1 MLPIIY
7 VDMDGVVA
15 DFDTEMHA
23 FRGGTEWCDDAF
35 SRAVM
40 DYKLYTKL
48 KPLSNAHRLMD
59 EVKSFQ
65 NVRKEFLTST
75 GCQNNPV
82 HHREASKQKGDWLQT
97 QNWFFRP
104 NFVSS
109 GKHKGIYFANPF
121 SVLIDD
127 TPHVVENFIR
137 WGGNAILHDNNN
149 IDSTIEQLHVIV
161 NLMKERYMRKL

>member
-23 FRGGTEWCDDAF
+23 FRGGPEWCDDAF

-48 KPLSNAHRLMD
+48 KPLNNAHRLIK
-59 EVKSFQ
+59 EIKGFQ
-65 NVRKEFLTST
+65 NVQKEFLTST
-75 GCQNNPV
+75 GAQNNPV
-82 HHREASKQKGDWLQT
+82 HHREASRQKAAWLQS
-97 QNWFFRP
+97 QGWHFKP

-109 GKHKGIYFANPF
+109 GKHKGIYFASPY

-127 TPHVVENFIR
+127 TDHVVENFRR
-137 WGGNAILHDNNN
+137 WGGHAILHDDNK
-149 IDSTIEQLHVIV
+149 IDSTIEQLHDIV
-161 NLMKERYMRKL
+161 NLMKEQYMKGF